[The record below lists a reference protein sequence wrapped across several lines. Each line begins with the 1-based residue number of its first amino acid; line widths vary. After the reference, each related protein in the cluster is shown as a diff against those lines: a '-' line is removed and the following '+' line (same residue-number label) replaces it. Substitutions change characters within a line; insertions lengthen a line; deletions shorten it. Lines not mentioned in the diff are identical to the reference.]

1 MTAAT
6 IRRTDPWLLKARAF
20 LLPVLRSAVPV
31 VIALIIGAVILRVA
45 GNDPLGVYQVMFR
58 EAFGDGDRLAA
69 TLTSSTPLLF
79 TGLATAISF
88 RAGAF
93 SLGAESG
100 FILGGLG
107 AAWLGTVVHLPSALL
122 IVVCLLLGAA
132 IGAASAWP
140 AAWLRARLGVDE
152 VVTTL
157 MLNFVAQGIIAWLVN
172 GYLLAPGEAN
182 SSTRLLPIALPRL
195 APPSQ
200 LNIGVLLAVLL
211 IIGYG
216 FSLRRTTIG
225 FELRQVG
232 LNTRFAAAQGISV
245 PKTILTA
252 MVLTG
257 AIAGLGGAVHALGVV
272 QRYVVGGF
280 SAGYGF
286 TGIAVALLAGRS
298 ALALIP
304 AAVLFGAFANA
315 GTTIQLF
322 DNIPLDIVQ
331 VLQGTV
337 MVFAVANLA
346 LLWRRRRAAP

>member
-1 MTAAT
+1 MTATT
-6 IRRTDPWLLKARAF
+6 IPRTEPWYLKARAV

-31 VIALIIGAVILRVA
+31 VIALLIGGVVLRLA
-45 GNDPLGVYQVMFR
+45 GNDPFAVYRVMFR
-58 EAFGDGDRLAA
+58 EAFGDGERLAA
-69 TLTSSTPLLF
+69 TFTSTTPILF

-93 SLGAESG
+93 SLGAEAG
-100 FILGGLG
+100 FIMGGLS
-107 AAWLGTVVHLPSALL
+107 AAWLGTVAHLPSALL
-122 IVVCLLLGAA
+122 IVACLLFGAV

-152 VVTTL
+152 VVSTL
-157 MLNFVAQGIIAWLVN
+157 MLTFVAQGIVAWLVN

-182 SSTRLLPIALPRL
+182 SSTRLLPVALLNL

-200 LNIGVLLAVLL
+200 LNIGVIFAVLL
-211 IIGYG
+211 VIGYAL
-216 FSLRRTTIG
+216 SLRRTTVG

-232 LNTRFAAAQGISV
+232 LNARFAAAQGISV
-245 PKTILTA
+245 SKTILSA
-252 MVLTG
+252 MVMTG
-257 AIAGLGGAVHALGVV
+257 AVAGLGGAVHALGLVH
-272 QRYVVGGF
+272 RYVSGGF

-346 LLWRRRRAAP
+346 LLWRRRRGAL